1 MVGAIHS
8 MYVYMYNTQVKSCLG
23 VLKIM
28 YILAQL
34 NMHMDAYHL
43 VFECPIFQPLRD
55 KYHTLCSPR
64 TSQCDPSLS
73 RGIAW
78 LFTSSF
84 RTVLDMINA

>member
-34 NMHMDAYHL
+34 NMSVKGQHKT
-43 VFECPIFQPLRD
+43 EI
-55 KYHTLCSPR
+55 
-64 TSQCDPSLS
+64 
-73 RGIAW
+73 G
-78 LFTSSF
+78 
-84 RTVLDMINA
+84 